1 MSKKN
6 KAPETLAEETAPAD
20 NSILPW
26 VVGIG
31 TLVVVLGGFAAAVA
45 VIQGGSKE
53 PIRLPEEELK
63 PAAAAKPEPAP
74 WTYDSVT
81 DQHFNPEPGHKH
93 WHKGHP
99 PNQNAAAPKPIPN
112 IPNPEPWQYDAATD
126 QHFNPEPGHN
136 HWHGGK
142 PPANQA
148 APVAATDSAAAA
160 PVTEAPAPAPA
171 AETAP
176 VVVEEAVEVP
186 TEPVQTP
193 AATPA
198 P

>member
-6 KAPETLAEETAPAD
+6 KAPETLAEETVPAG

-63 PAAAAKPEPAP
+63 PAAAAKAEPAP

-81 DQHFNPEPGHKH
+81 DQHWDPAHKH

-136 HWHGGK
+136 HWHEGK

-148 APVAATDSAAAA
+148 TPAAAA
-160 PVTEAPAPAPA
+160 DTDAPTPVTGAPTPA
-171 AETAP
+171 ASPEVAP
-176 VVVEEAVEVP
+176 MAVEEAVEVP
-186 TEPVQTP
+186 TETVQVPETTP
-193 AATPA
+193 TP
-198 P
+198 

>member
-1 MSKKN
+1 MSKKHQT
-6 KAPETLAEETAPAD
+6 PEAPAKESVPAG
-20 NSILPW
+20 NSSLPW
-26 VVGIG
+26 IVGIG
-31 TLVVVLGGFAAAVA
+31 TLVVIVGGFAAAVA

-53 PIRLPEEELK
+53 PIHLPEEELK
-63 PAAAAKPEPAP
+63 PAITAKPEPAP

-81 DQHFNPEPGHKH
+81 NQHWDPAHKH
-93 WHKGHP
+93 WHSGHP

-136 HWHGGK
+136 HWHAGK
-142 PPANQA
+142 PPNQA
-148 APVAATDSAAAA
+148 TPAAATDADAAA

-171 AETAP
+171 SETAP
-176 VVVEEAVEVP
+176 VAVEEAEEVP
-186 TEPVQTP
+186 AEPAP
-193 AATPA
+193 ATTPA

>member
-6 KAPETLAEETAPAD
+6 KAPEEAIVEGNEPA
-20 NSILPW
+20 NYPVSPW
-26 VVGIG
+26 LLGIG
-31 TLVVVLGGFAAAVA
+31 TLVLVVVGFAAAVA

-63 PAAAAKPEPAP
+63 PAAAAKAEPAP

-81 DQHFNPEPGHKH
+81 DQHWDPTHKH

-99 PNQNAAAPKPIPN
+99 PNQNAPAPKPIPN
-112 IPNPEPWQYDAATD
+112 IPNPEPWQYDEATD

-142 PPANQA
+142 PPANSA
-148 APVAATDSAAAA
+148 APAAA
-160 PVTEAPAPAPA
+160 PSSEVPAPAPA
-171 AETAP
+171 AGTAP
-176 VVVEEAVEVP
+176 VAVEEAVEVP
-186 TEPVQTP
+186 TEPVPTP
-193 AATPA
+193 ATTPA

>member
-6 KAPETLAEETAPAD
+6 KAPETLAEETAPAG
-20 NSILPW
+20 NSIFPW
-26 VVGIG
+26 IVGIG
-31 TLVVVLGGFAAAVA
+31 TLVVVLGGFAATVA

-81 DQHFNPEPGHKH
+81 DQHWDPTHKH

-136 HWHGGK
+136 HWHSGK
-142 PPANQA
+142 PPANPAAPAGTTEAAAPPVKETPTPEA
-148 APVAATDSAAAA
+148 APVA
-160 PVTEAPAPAPA
+160 
-171 AETAP
+171 
-176 VVVEEAVEVP
+176 VEEAVEVP
-186 TEPVQTP
+186 TESAQAPET
-193 AATPA
+193 TPA

>member
-1 MSKKN
+1 MSKRN
-6 KAPETLAEETAPAD
+6 KAPETLAEETAPAG

-63 PAAAAKPEPAP
+63 PTAAAKAEPAP

-99 PNQNAAAPKPIPN
+99 PNQNAAVPKPIPN
-112 IPNPEPWQYDAATD
+112 IPNPEPWQYDEATD

-148 APVAATDSAAAA
+148 TPVAAA
-160 PVTEAPAPAPA
+160 PVPAPA
-171 AETAP
+171 ADAAPESAP
-176 VVVEEAVEVP
+176 VAVEEAVEVP

-193 AATPA
+193 ETTPA

>member
-6 KAPETLAEETAPAD
+6 KAPEAPAEESVPAG
-20 NSILPW
+20 NSALPW
-26 VVGIG
+26 IVGIG
-31 TLVVVLGGFAAAVA
+31 TLVVIVGGFAAAVA
-45 VIQGGSKE
+45 VIQSGSKE

-63 PAAAAKPEPAP
+63 PAVAAKPEPAP

-81 DQHFNPEPGHKH
+81 NQHWDPAHKH
-93 WHKGHP
+93 WHSGHP
-99 PNQNAAAPKPIPN
+99 PNQNAGAAKPVPA

-136 HWHGGK
+136 HWHAGK

-148 APVAATDSAAAA
+148 APAAAAEASAA
-160 PVTEAPAPAPA
+160 PVTEAPAPEA
-171 AETAP
+171 AP
-176 VVVEEAVEVP
+176 VAVEEAVEVP
-186 TEPVQTP
+186 AEPVQTP